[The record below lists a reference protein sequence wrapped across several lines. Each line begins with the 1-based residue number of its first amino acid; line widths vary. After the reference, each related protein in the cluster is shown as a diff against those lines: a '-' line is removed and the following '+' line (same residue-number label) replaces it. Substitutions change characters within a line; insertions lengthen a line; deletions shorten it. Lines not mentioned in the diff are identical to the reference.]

1 MEEEMY
7 ILDKECATHVLE
19 SERFNPAQIQHI
31 LYDYPPLNDEFGLA
45 VEKWLSGQ
53 PIPTVEVDG
62 LLLTD
67 IMEKRHSHFLVAIRD
82 MNKLLDPALP
92 PEKHEQWRRILST
105 PAYYE

>member
-1 MEEEMY
+1 MY
-7 ILDKECATHVLE
+7 VIDKERATRVLE
-19 SERFNPAQIQHI
+19 SERINTAQIQHI
-31 LYDYPPLNDEFGLA
+31 FYNYPPLNDKFGPA

-67 IMEKRHSHFLVAIRD
+67 VMEKRHSHFLVAIRD
-82 MNKLLDPALP
+82 MNKLLDPALL